1 MSDDPTPHKEGYGR
15 TIRGKVADKL
25 TTEFPDLDANT
36 ISAVLDET
44 DTVKHRDDAG
54 AWLEAARKKLNEAA

>member
-1 MSDDPTPHKEGYGR
+1 MSDDFTPRKEGYGR

-36 ISAVLDET
+36 ISEVLDET
-44 DTVKHRDDAG
+44 AHS
-54 AWLEAARKKLNEAA
+54 